1 MTTINAQTI
10 IDAVMQAHATAP
22 GANDKATP
30 SKIKFQ
36 TSARG
41 FHTICNTRENLARFA
56 ETVRKNAR
64 LFGGGLAKAAPKAR
78 TAAAWPAQLVRLV
91 FELLQD
97 KQHQDA
103 AELAQAQCGAVFY
116 EGVNHK
122 TKDAQAFLLWAPQS
136 VDGLSEEFKSARGE
150 DGRYCVYQVSS
161 GASLNGQHRTRKGAE
176 EAALK
181 TWGQATEEKRTQA
194 LASFNPCDQA
204 AARLL
209 WLTQHDIITQEVIDA
224 RIDADTLAREEEK
237 TLGQRF
243 DEERAKRK
251 AAREA
256 QAAHDVAQLVAM
268 AQAGAVIETAQK
280 PRTFASLKRGDAF
293 TFFAGGAV
301 YVKSRAGFRPG
312 CGGDLLSCPENQ
324 AVIIYKLTGCEAQA
338 AQTTTT
344 EVQAQELATVDAC
357 EGEATQGATACADS
371 SAPSQHHAAHASAT
385 AQAAN
390 AATST
395 PPRGQSVTSKSGNW
409 SASLFNAPSD
419 GRPCLRFTLSSGKF
433 KAEKFATPGE
443 RMQALQAM
451 AREADQAQASAA
463 AQPAEAAP
471 AHTPT
476 APAKSTPPT
485 AATPAGTSPDY
496 TAPRETS
503 PAAPG
508 ALVASS
514 DNTPRHP
521 RAVVPDNGAHYVDE
535 TFEAWTYQ
543 HYSGRFGFVMYLGK
557 SAKPYAHYGYPTAAK
572 RDDGFQRY
580 ATEARAIAA
589 HKAKR
594 KAESKAQ
601 AAKPHSLK
609 VGDVVR
615 NSWGYDQTNVAHYQ
629 ITKVIGKRTVEVRQ
643 LAEHDEATGSMSG
656 RAAPIPG
663 EFVGEA
669 MRRQVDKYGQ
679 VNILS
684 ATYGRASKIEPL
696 ATVHGVRCYAASYYS
711 SYA

>member
-22 GANDKATP
+22 DADDKATP

-36 TSARG
+36 TSERG

-56 ETVRKNAR
+56 DTVRKNAR

-103 AELAQAQCGAVFY
+103 AELAQAQCGAAFY

-136 VDGLSEEFKSARGE
+136 VEGLSEEFKSARGE

-161 GASLNGQHRTRKGAE
+161 GASLNDQHRTRKGAE

-181 TWGQATEEKRTQA
+181 TWGQATEEKRAQA
-194 LASFNPCDQA
+194 LASFKPCNQA

-209 WLTQHDIITQEVIDA
+209 WLTQHGIITQDVIDA

-256 QAAHDVAQLVAM
+256 QAAHDVAQVVAGAFAAAAIDEAM
-268 AQAGAVIETAQK
+268 KIAEPELCEAVTCQAGEDMAKSVTTGATYPHVAQTVKISSGEAVLAKTTKYGLSAYTFSNRTQAQK
-280 PRTFASLKRGDAF
+280 AAAKH
-293 TFFAGGAV
+293 
-301 YVKSRAGFRPG
+301 
-312 CGGDLLSCPENQ
+312 GGDVVQRGRPFFVSLGK
-324 AVIIYKLTGCEAQA
+324 ADQA
-338 AQTTTT
+338 APTPKP
-344 EVQAQELATVDAC
+344 AK
-357 EGEATQGATACADS
+357 
-371 SAPSQHHAAHASAT
+371 PAT
-385 AQAAN
+385 AQAIEASQE
-390 AATST
+390 AERPT
-395 PPRGQSVTSKSGNW
+395 VKSKSGNW

-419 GRPCLRFTLSSGKF
+419 GRPCLCFMLASGKF

-451 AREADQAQASAA
+451 AREADQALASAA
-463 AQPAEAAP
+463 ARPAEAAP

-476 APAKSTPPT
+476 VAAASTPPA

-543 HYSGRFGFVMYLGK
+543 HHGGRFGFVMYLGK
-557 SAKPYAHYGYPTAAK
+557 SAKPYAHYGYPTEAK

-601 AAKPHSLK
+601 ADKPHGLK

-629 ITKVIGKRTVEVRQ
+629 ITKIIGKRTVEVRQ

-663 EFVGEA
+663 DFVGEV
-669 MRRQVDKYGQ
+669 MRRQVDNYGQ

-696 ATVHGVRCYAASYYS
+696 ATVHGVRCYAATSYS